1 MDNKTEST
9 KITPTFIG
17 KNIYILFYRHGMN
30 AGCQKGFF
38 CEGDIKQAVQRAQR
52 HCEVMG
58 YRYIFVRPFVSDIE
72 EEEKYK
78 LEHH

>member
-1 MDNKTEST
+1 MSTETPKVASNNK
-9 KITPTFIG
+9 
-17 KNIYILFYRHGMN
+17 NVYILFYRHGMN
-30 AGCQKGFF
+30 PHCQKGFSHD
-38 CEGDIKQAVQRAQR
+38 GDIKSAVQRAQR

-58 YRYIFVRPFVSDIE
+58 YRYIFVRPFISDID